1 MEDEPTRYSGDKTTV
16 LDRNRLSD
24 GDEIRN
30 AAIEV
35 ARMATRELAIFSM
48 ALGGELFTNQDF
60 LEAVR
65 QVAVSGPHARVRI
78 LVASPAAA
86 SRNASQLLAMVRQ
99 LSSHMAM
106 RALTPEYSNRAVT
119 FIIAD
124 DRALIYHPSPDSDA
138 ALLEKV
144 PGTARHYLNQFE
156 EMWEH
161 GKQDAEFRNVS
172 I

>member
-1 MEDEPTRYSGDKTTV
+1 MEDEPTKYSGDSTTV
-16 LDRNRLSD
+16 LDRHLLTGRE
-24 GDEIRN
+24 EIRK

-35 ARMATRELAIFSM
+35 ARAAQRELAIFSM
-48 ALGGELFTNQDF
+48 ALGGELFTDQEF
-60 LEAVR
+60 LEAIR
-65 QVAVSGPHARVRI
+65 QLAVSGPHAKIRI
-78 LVASPAAA
+78 LVASPVAA
-86 SRNASQLLAMVRQ
+86 SKNASQLLALARQ

-106 RALTPEYSNRAVT
+106 RALTPQYSNRTVT

-124 DRALIYHPSPDSDA
+124 DRALIYHPSRDRDDA
-138 ALLEKV
+138 VVEKV

-161 GKQDAEFRNVS
+161 GKQDSEFRNVP

>member
-1 MEDEPTRYSGDKTTV
+1 MEDKPTGYSGDSTTV
-16 LDRNRLSD
+16 LDRNLVSGR
-24 GDEIRN
+24 EATV
-30 AAIEV
+30 AAALDV
-35 ARMATRELAIFSM
+35 ARMAQRELAVFSM
-48 ALGGELFTNQDF
+48 ALGGELFTDPEF
-60 LEAVR
+60 LEAIR
-65 QVAVSGPHARVRI
+65 KLAVSGPHAQVRI
-78 LVASPAAA
+78 LVASTAAA

-106 RALTPEYSNRAVT
+106 RALTPQYRNRTVT

-124 DRALIYHPSPDSDA
+124 DRALIYHPSPDSNDA
-138 ALLEKV
+138 LVEKV

-161 GKQDAEFRNVS
+161 GQQDPEFRNVP